1 MVLMSVF
8 NSFGPKVAPSAQMS
22 YSQFLQE
29 AKEGRIAQV
38 MIDGRAIQGR
48 TGGGERF
55 TTYSPE
61 TDNSAMIGELLK
73 HGVDIEGQP
82 PEKQGLLMQI
92 FISWFPMLLLIG
104 IWVFF
109 LRQMQ
114 GVVLAEGRCRSVSRV
129 PG

>member
-1 MVLMSVF
+1 LWVVIAVVLMSVF

-29 AKEGRIAQV
+29 AKQGRIAQV

-73 HGVDIEGQP
+73 HGVEIEGQP
-82 PEKQGLLMQI
+82 PEKQGFDADLHLLV
-92 FISWFPMLLLIG
+92 PDVVVDRHL
-104 IWVFF
+104 
-109 LRQMQ
+109 
-114 GVVLAEGRCRSVSRV
+114 GVLSAADARGRCRPWGDVVR
-129 PG
+129 